1 MENVMNNPIMYIMAI
16 IVFAVLVMVGVL
28 WMLPRLIKRG
38 VDVSG
43 IVDKANITLTAL
55 DTMADMIGKL
65 FPNAPMGIVDKVLNY
80 AMEAV
85 LAAEQMYKASQ
96 IPGEERKQ
104 TAAELVYKFLEAAGV
119 EVNEDMK
126 RIVDGAIEAAVYGL
140 PKTHR
145 EERTESADA
154 AEE

>member
-1 MENVMNNPIMYIMAI
+1 MENIMNNPIVYIMAI

-55 DTMADMIGKL
+55 D
-65 FPNAPMGIVDKVLNY
+65 KVLGY

-140 PKTHR
+140 PKTH
-145 EERTESADA
+145 EEEETESTDA

>member
-1 MENVMNNPIMYIMAI
+1 MENIMNNPIMYIMAI

-119 EVNEDMK
+119 EVDEDIK
-126 RIVDGAIEAAVYGL
+126 RIVDGAIEASVYGL
-140 PKTHR
+140 PKTHK

-154 AEE
+154 TEE

>member
-1 MENVMNNPIMYIMAI
+1 MENVMNNPIVYIMAI

-119 EVNEDMK
+119 EVDEDIK
-126 RIVDGAIEAAVYGL
+126 RIVDGAIEASVYGL
-140 PKTHR
+140 PKTHK

-154 AEE
+154 TEE

>member
-1 MENVMNNPIMYIMAI
+1 MENVMNNPIVYIMAI

-119 EVNEDMK
+119 EVNEDIK
-126 RIVDGAIEAAVYGL
+126 RIVDGAIEASVYGL
-140 PKTHR
+140 PKTHK

-154 AEE
+154 TEE

>member
-1 MENVMNNPIMYIMAI
+1 MENVMNNPIVYIMAI

-126 RIVDGAIEAAVYGL
+126 RIVDGAIEASVYGL

>member
-1 MENVMNNPIMYIMAI
+1 MENVMNNPIVYIMAI

-119 EVNEDMK
+119 EVDEDIK
-126 RIVDGAIEAAVYGL
+126 RIVDGAIEASVYGL
-140 PKTHR
+140 PKTHK
-145 EERTESADA
+145 EETESADA
-154 AEE
+154 TEE

>member
-1 MENVMNNPIMYIMAI
+1 MENIKNTPIVYIMAL

-119 EVNEDMK
+119 EVNEDVK
-126 RIVDGAIEAAVYGL
+126 RIVDGAIEASVYGL
-140 PKTHR
+140 PKTHW
-145 EERTESADA
+145 EEKTESVNA

>member
-1 MENVMNNPIMYIMAI
+1 MENIMNNPIVYIMAI

-126 RIVDGAIEAAVYGL
+126 RIVDGAIEASVYGL

>member
-1 MENVMNNPIMYIMAI
+1 MENVINNPIVYIMAI

-126 RIVDGAIEAAVYGL
+126 RIVDGAIEASVYGL

>member
-1 MENVMNNPIMYIMAI
+1 MENVMNNPIVYIMAI

-126 RIVDGAIEAAVYGL
+126 RIVDGAIEASVYGL
-140 PKTHR
+140 PKTHK

-154 AEE
+154 TEE

>member
-1 MENVMNNPIMYIMAI
+1 M
-16 IVFAVLVMVGVL
+16 
-28 WMLPRLIKRG
+28 
-38 VDVSG
+38 
-43 IVDKANITLTAL
+43 
-55 DTMADMIGKL
+55 
-65 FPNAPMGIVDKVLNY
+65 DKVLGY

-104 TAAELVYKFLEAAGV
+104 SAAELVYKFLEAAGV
-119 EVNEDMK
+119 EVDEDMK

-140 PKTHR
+140 PKTH
-145 EERTESADA
+145 EETEAESTDA